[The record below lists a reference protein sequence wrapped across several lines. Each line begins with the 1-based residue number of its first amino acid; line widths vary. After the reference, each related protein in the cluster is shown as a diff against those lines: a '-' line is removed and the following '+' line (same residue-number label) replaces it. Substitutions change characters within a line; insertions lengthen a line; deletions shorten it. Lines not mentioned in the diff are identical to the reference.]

1 MRGQRLKVREGPL
14 GYKRG
19 FARLFYERA
28 HTRTYIYA
36 RTHSHILTY
45 SFAYLF
51 VYHLFNY

>member
-14 GYKRG
+14 GYKRS